1 MRHIFRIV
9 ILSVLL
15 VMQSCEKNEL
25 KNAADLTGN
34 FPKNI
39 ESPSELN
46 AKASE
51 HHCATVSQFGPNS
64 YWANTIVNQTETNF
78 LKTHHNGSA
87 DFFGL
92 GNVPLYFAAGDGTFN
107 ALSYRNGYVIW
118 GEQIL
123 EHALGFGRAAVA
135 YVAAHEIAHQVQ
147 FRYRFPSVS
156 GASNTEL
163 EADGFAGY
171 YLRKKYSTNW
181 SNVSSAY
188 NMAQSIGGSNG
199 SSHGT
204 PAQRRSALR
213 LGWLLSESNLSN
225 NDFDRYFFYYYQ
237 RYVIPGAWRL
247 GNQPQKPKDFNKEIH
262 DFILTKVEELND
274 INTGKLSA
282 EDFTNL
288 K

>member
-25 KNAADLTGN
+25 KNEADQTSN

-39 ESPSELN
+39 ESPSVLN
-46 AKASE
+46 TKASE
-51 HHCATVSQFGPNS
+51 HHCATVSEFGPNS

-78 LKTHHNGSA
+78 LKTHHKGSA
-87 DFFGL
+87 DLFGL

-107 ALSYRNGYVIW
+107 AFSYRNGYVIW

-123 EHALGFGRAAVA
+123 EHSLGFGRAAVA
-135 YVAAHEIAHQVQ
+135 YIATHEIAHQVQ

-188 NMAQSIGGSNG
+188 NLAQSIGGPDG

-213 LGWLLSESNLSN
+213 LGWLLSGYNLSN
-225 NDFDRYFFYYYQ
+225 NDFDRYFFHYYQ
-237 RYVIPGAWRL
+237 RYVIPGAWKL

-274 INTGKLSA
+274 INTGVISA
-282 EDFTNL
+282 EDFTNI